1 MMTLLVYDI
10 SDDRVRAKVADACL
24 DYGLDRIQL
33 SAFSGNL
40 SRNHQEAL
48 MTKIRR
54 RVGKKPARIQL
65 FTICA
70 EDWGR
75 RLEILVEEKNSQLRA
90 GKQDADLDAE
100 SEEI

>member
-10 SDDRVRAKVADACL
+10 SDDRVRSKVADACL

-70 EDWGR
+70 EDWAR
-75 RLEILVEEKNSQLRA
+75 RLEVLVEEKSSQPRA
-90 GKQDADLDAE
+90 GNHHADPDAE
-100 SEEI
+100 SDEI